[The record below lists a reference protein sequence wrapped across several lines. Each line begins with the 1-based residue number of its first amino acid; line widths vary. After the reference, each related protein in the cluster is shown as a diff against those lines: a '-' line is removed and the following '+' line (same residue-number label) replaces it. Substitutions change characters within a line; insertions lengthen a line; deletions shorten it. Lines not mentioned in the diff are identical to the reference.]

1 MVPCNAM
8 MVAHCWAT
16 TVMVA
21 LVKEVK
27 DKLSTWKSGVSDRQ
41 AGFPPRGLISLWY
54 LFAWFVIYNICVL
67 LPVFTFHIFAS
78 IFSTSLI
85 IRSPS
90 NSAPEKR
97 SCHCAMIVELAGFD
111 RTIIKAPKGYS
122 SYFQLSP
129 MIAQY

>member
-8 MVAHCWAT
+8 MAHCWAT

-27 DKLSTWKSGVSDRQ
+27 DKLSTWKSVVSDRQ
-41 AGFPPRGLISLWY
+41 AGFPPIGLISLWY

-97 SCHCAMIVELAGFD
+97 SCHCGMIVELAGFD

-122 SYFQLSP
+122 SYF
-129 MIAQY
+129 

>member
-8 MVAHCWAT
+8 MAHCWAT

-27 DKLSTWKSGVSDRQ
+27 DKLSTWKSGVFDRQ

-54 LFAWFVIYNICVL
+54 LFALFVIYNIFVL

-97 SCHCAMIVELAGFD
+97 SCHCGMIVELAGFD

-122 SYFQLSP
+122 SYF
-129 MIAQY
+129 